1 MGNIESVF
9 NGGQRSSLGAH
20 WLSAPGDHVLWGM
33 LNLSYIEILYV
44 TIIHRVLWK
53 WKSMK
58 SGRGVTCIPSVKNL
72 RSDETF
78 VQYIKYPSLW
88 CNIQAASCL
97 LYYQNEDAKQI
108 PAQFIDAVLLATAKK
123 IISQPIKAEIKLKNS
138 AVQNKPNNF
147 ILQSMSP
154 VSPVF
159 HIIGTVRLSLNSIWN
174 KTPSPENEMS
184 MLVSRALKLSFLLPP
199 ISKVK
204 I

>member
-1 MGNIESVF
+1 
-9 NGGQRSSLGAH
+9 
-20 WLSAPGDHVLWGM
+20 
-33 LNLSYIEILYV
+33 
-44 TIIHRVLWK
+44 
-53 WKSMK
+53 MK
-58 SGRGVTCIPSVKNL
+58 SGRGVTCITSVKNL